1 MDVNVQMPKAGMPEH
16 DNAQLPTP
24 PVLAPRGPSPAPAL
38 TRRNPFRPP
47 GVEMCARVTPCAR
60 VSVHEVVV
68 VPELAVSCRTLTP
81 L

>member
-24 PVLAPRGPSPAPAL
+24 LRLASRTASLHPLL
-38 TRRNPFRPP
+38 TPKNPLRPQ

-60 VSVHEVVV
+60 VSVHAVVV
-68 VPELAVSCRTLTP
+68 APELAVSCRTLTP